1 MSDENFDRPEPMAD
15 FFDLR
20 AEGYD
25 EHMRGYVFTVDQF
38 TAFYE
43 AVALS
48 FPVTEEPLTVLD
60 LGCGTGLEIEFIL
73 RRVPNARITGVDLST
88 QMLDRLQQRYCDH
101 MHQIRLV
108 VGSYLTMPFD
118 ERGYDFVVS
127 AMTIHHLLHDAKRA
141 LYKKIRAALKPD
153 GRYIE
158 GDGVTRADAEA
169 DFLATYVEQMAALP
183 AAGDGDYHIDL
194 PLSIETQKTLLLE
207 AGFHSF
213 ELLWQKDSADLWNA
227 AVYAVTA

>member
-25 EHMRGYVFTVDQF
+25 EHMRGYVFTADQF

-43 AVALS
+43 AVAMPI
-48 FPVTEEPLTVLD
+48 PVTEEPLTILD

-73 RRVPNARITGVDLST
+73 RRAPKARITGVDLST
-88 QMLDRLQQRYCDH
+88 QMLAQLQQRYYDRI
-101 MHQIRLV
+101 HQITLV
-108 VGSYLTMPFD
+108 AGSYLTIPFD
-118 ERGYDFVVS
+118 EHCYDYVVS
-127 AMTIHHLLHDAKRA
+127 AMTIHHLLHDAKRG
-141 LYKKIRAALKPD
+141 LYTKIRAALKPG

-158 GDGVTRADAEA
+158 GDGVTRADAEG
-169 DFLATYVEQMAALP
+169 DFIAAYVEQMAALP
-183 AAGDGDYHIDL
+183 DADDGDYHIDL
-194 PLSIETQKTLLLE
+194 PFSLETQKTLLLE
-207 AGFHSF
+207 AGFHNF

-227 AVYAVTA
+227 AVYAVTE